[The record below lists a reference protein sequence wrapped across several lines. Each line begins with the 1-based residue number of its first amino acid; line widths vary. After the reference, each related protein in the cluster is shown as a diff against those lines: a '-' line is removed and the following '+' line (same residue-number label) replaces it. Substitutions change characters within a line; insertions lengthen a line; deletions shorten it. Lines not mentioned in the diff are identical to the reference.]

1 MKKNRKFR
9 FSRKAFAYPYMLF
22 LLIFVLVPLVII
34 LINAFISDE
43 GSFTFA
49 NFVEFFSDE
58 GGGMTVLGNS
68 LLIGIITTV
77 LCLLIGYPVAY
88 FLVKYHASNKVLVLL
103 FIIPMWVNFL
113 IRTLATKQIF
123 LNLNINLGMGTVIFG
138 MVYNYL
144 PYMILPLHT
153 VLSAIDKSY
162 IDAAQDLG
170 ANKMSVILKV
180 IVPFSIPGIISGI
193 TMTFIPA
200 ISTFAISEILS
211 SSKIFLFGDAINMH
225 FSRAVNSFGVG
236 SVMSLVMLVI
246 VIVANV
252 LVNIT
257 NKEEEVKSTL
267 WEKMK
272 SSKDF
277 LLKDICLLY

>member
-1 MKKNRKFR
+1 MNKNHKLR
-9 FSRKAFAYPYMLF
+9 FSRKALAYPYMIF
-22 LLIFVLVPLVII
+22 LLIFVVIPLVII

-43 GSFTFA
+43 GGFTLS
-49 NFVEFFSDE
+49 NFVEFFSDN

-68 LLIGIITTV
+68 LLIGIVTTV

-113 IRTLATKQIF
+113 IRTLATKIIF
-123 LNLNINLGMGTVIFG
+123 LNMNIKLGMGTVLFG

-153 VLSAIDKSY
+153 VLSSIDKSY
-162 IDAAQDLG
+162 IDAAEDLG
-170 ANKMSVILKV
+170 ASKMSVILKV
-180 IVPFSIPGIISGI
+180 VIPFSIPGIISGI

-236 SVMSLVMLVI
+236 SVMSLVMLII
-246 VIVANV
+246 VIISNV
-252 LVNIT
+252 IMNIT

-267 WEKMK
+267 
-272 SSKDF
+272 
-277 LLKDICLLY
+277 